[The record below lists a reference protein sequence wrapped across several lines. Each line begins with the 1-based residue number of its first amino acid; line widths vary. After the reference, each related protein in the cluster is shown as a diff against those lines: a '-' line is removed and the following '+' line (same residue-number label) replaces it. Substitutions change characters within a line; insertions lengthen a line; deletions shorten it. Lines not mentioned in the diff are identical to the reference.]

1 MGNASGL
8 CLGGGS
14 RGLAWSHSMTHEG
27 CGQTPRAARIR
38 PNAGYVEMM
47 PYRMLDL
54 ANGGN
59 EFGMQTECGARS
71 FIFLKIRCRFMWAL
85 SKKARPVHHTQLDS
99 HHACTLGHVDTHR
112 KPLAKL
118 THTIHPPLTPPRFVG
133 SPTSPF
139 PRYAKHVKT
148 THGYTSCT
156 PRLAH
161 HALVPTNMSS

>member
-1 MGNASGL
+1 
-8 CLGGGS
+8 
-14 RGLAWSHSMTHEG
+14 MTHEG
-27 CGQTPRAARIR
+27 CGQTPRAARIS
-38 PNAGYVEMM
+38 PNAGYVEGM

-118 THTIHPPLTPPRFVG
+118 THTIHPPLTPPRFVS
-133 SPTSPF
+133 SPTSPSLRK
-139 PRYAKHVKT
+139 PSMSKRHTAT
-148 THGYTSCT
+148 
-156 PRLAH
+156 RLAH
-161 HALVPTNMSS
+161 RDWASCTSASKHVQLSIFAHGLDRGG